1 MTAEGAAGTGTA
13 AGPAASAVP
22 SAAGAAAWMA
32 ADAAT
37 RGFAAAT
44 LETLDARE
52 TVQRLARRYAGLANA
67 QRAGHLFEVEHALS
81 FNQAAARAGS
91 GVRAVVSEWMVGG
104 SHTAAADILLVD
116 GTRTVGEVQAKLM
129 ASVSGTAHQL
139 RREHYTGMQ
148 RLVAG
153 DKVAAVDSLLERRLT
168 MRPDGVGFTAY
179 ADARA
184 RLGDTVRYGDIASQ
198 PVDLADAHRHA
209 TDPEKWI
216 GGQVREAAGREAAA
230 AAATGAATGGAV
242 AAVIAAA
249 GQLGR
254 IRAGETS
261 PAQAALTAAAAAARG
276 AAHSGALA
284 GLSSAVRSAGRAG
297 RLPAAFGGGEL
308 APATAGAALAV
319 AAAGL
324 DFAQGRID
332 GGEFAARGAEA
343 ALRASLGWACGAV
356 GQSVIP
362 VPVVGALVG
371 GLVGQA
377 AGTVIV
383 QGLQAAV
390 LIARGTRITGTRS
403 LEHELL
409 AASLTSGLLAAA
421 AASLGPRTH
430 AQATV
435 LPALG
440 PVRDHLTGTDPARAL
455 SSLAALTSRHAGLPL
470 HLTPEEFD
478 SWMTGPD
485 RMPLVLDP
493 NW

>member
-1 MTAEGAAGTGTA
+1 MSAD
-13 AGPAASAVP
+13 ASARTGKAVSTTA
-22 SAAGAAAWMA
+22 SAAGAAAWLA
-32 ADAAT
+32 ADTAT
-37 RGFAAAT
+37 RRFAAAT
-44 LETLDARE
+44 METLDARE

-81 FNQAAARAGS
+81 FNQAAVRAGS
-91 GVRAVVSEWMVGG
+91 GVRAAVSEWMAGG

-116 GTRTVGEVQAKLM
+116 GTRTVGQVQAKLM
-129 ASVSGTAHQL
+129 GSPAGTAHQL
-139 RREHYTGMQ
+139 RRGHYTGMA

-168 MRPDGVGFTAY
+168 MRPDGIGFAEY

-184 RLGDTVRYGDIASQ
+184 NLSDTIHYGHISSR

-209 TDPEKWI
+209 KDPEKWI
-216 GGQVREAAGREAAA
+216 RSQVRRAAGREAAA
-230 AAATGAATGGAV
+230 AAATGAAAGATA
-242 AAVIAAA
+242 AAVITAA

-254 IRAGETS
+254 VRAGETS

-276 AAHSGALA
+276 AAHSGALS
-284 GLSSAVRSAGRAG
+284 GLASVVRTAGRSG

-308 APATAGAALAV
+308 ASTTAAAALAV
-319 AAAGL
+319 AGAGL

-332 GGEFAARGAEA
+332 GSEFAARSAEV
-343 ALRASLGWACGAV
+343 ALRASLTWACGAV

-362 VPVVGALVG
+362 VPVVGAVVG

-390 LIARGTRITGTRS
+390 LIARGSRSDGTLS
-403 LEHELL
+403 LERELL
-409 AASLTSGLLAAA
+409 AASLTTGLLATA
-421 AASLGPRTH
+421 AASLGPRSHTR
-430 AQATV
+430 ATV
-435 LPALG
+435 MPAFD
-440 PVRDHLTGTDPARAL
+440 PVRDHLAGTDPARAL

-478 SWMTGPD
+478 SWMAEPD
-485 RMPLVLDP
+485 DMPLVLDP